1 MGYRTL
7 SVAEWGDR
15 ILLLIQKAVI
25 STGTL
30 SEVERGSGET
40 PAFVLTPTPGPYTLQ
55 AAIAACHAR
64 AATPEATDWPRIAT
78 LYATLAQTTPSP
90 IIELNRA
97 VAVSM
102 AHGPQAGLDIV
113 DTLTNEPTL
122 KNYHLLPSVRG
133 DLLVKLNRPNEARTE
148 FERAAT
154 LTRNARERDLL
165 LKRANDCAESIHSK

>member
-1 MGYRTL
+1 
-7 SVAEWGDR
+7 
-15 ILLLIQKAVI
+15 
-25 STGTL
+25 
-30 SEVERGSGET
+30 
-40 PAFVLTPTPGPYTLQ
+40 
-55 AAIAACHAR
+55 
-64 AATPEATDWPRIAT
+64 
-78 LYATLAQTTPSP
+78 
-90 IIELNRA
+90 
-97 VAVSM
+97 M

-165 LKRANDCAESIHSK
+165 LKRANDCVQPLSGN